1 MHDSAITLI
10 ARYRTETLLD
20 EVLAHHTE
28 LMQLLHQ
35 LPFRTGLAML
45 ERFLFE
51 PFEEAGQCYGILPH
65 RRPFA
70 FQLNGVFLR
79 FVNQDRGLRVDLLAS
94 LRNSFVEGFVDPCT
108 IIEHSA
114 AEALDV
120 IEDRLVR
127 LDVYIVEIQVVL
139 CRRINLVRV
148 YEQGT
153 FIGLQ
158 HHVRDHDRIVLHIV
172 SADVEQPCNLVEGAD
187 DHRVCFLLGEL
198 FTHAC

>member
-10 ARYRTETLLD
+10 ARYRTETLLH

-35 LPFRTGLAML
+35 LPFRAGLAML

-51 PFEEAGQCYGILPH
+51 PFKETGQRDGVLPH

-70 FQLNGVFLR
+70 FQFDRILLR
-79 FVNQDRGLRVDLLAS
+79 FVDQDRRLGVDLLAS
-94 LRNSFVEGFVDPCT
+94 LRNSFVEGFVHPCT
-108 IIEHSA
+108 IVQNGA
-114 AEALDV
+114 AEALDI
-120 IEDRLVR
+120 IENRLVR

-139 CRRINLVRV
+139 RRRINLVRV

-158 HHVRDHDRIVLHIV
+158 HHVGDNHGVVLDIV

-187 DHRVCFLLGEL
+187 DHGVRFLLGEL
-198 FTHAC
+198 LAHAC